1 MERVKSAPAVEGGEP
16 VVNLAIGD
24 DERRTA
30 HQLVRDT
37 LRQAILT
44 GQVPGGERLVQ
55 AELAQ
60 QMRVSTTPVREA
72 LRDLAA
78 EGLIRLDAHRGAIV
92 HSPSHAELEEI
103 YRLRQL
109 LEPEI
114 MERAIA
120 NITDAELDEATEILR
135 RADGE
140 TDPVAWIDLNRQ
152 FHRVFTGAARSSRL
166 ASIVEP
172 LQDSATLYILV
183 SLTQGTRGVDEANAQ
198 HWRLLEAVKARDIEA
213 AREVMLS
220 HIHKTVDAQP
230 EMPDDAE

>member
-1 MERVKSAPAVEGGEP
+1 MEAIKLGRKRSEEQRVVS
-16 VVNLAIGD
+16 LAIGE

-44 GQVPGGERLVQ
+44 GQISGGERLVQ

-92 HSPSHAELEEI
+92 HSPSQSELEEI

-120 NITDAELDEATEILR
+120 HITDEQLEEATRILQ
-135 RADGE
+135 RADQE
-140 TDPVAWIDLNRQ
+140 EDPTTWIDLNRQ
-152 FHRVFTGAARSSRL
+152 FHRLFTRATHSTRL
-166 ASIVEP
+166 AAIVES

-183 SLTQGTRGVDEANAQ
+183 ALTRGTRSTDEANAQ
-198 HWRLLEAVKARDIEA
+198 HWQLLEAVRARDVQA
-213 AREVMLS
+213 ARKVMLA
-220 HIHKTVDAQP
+220 HIHQTVDAQP
-230 EMPDDAE
+230 DLPER

>member
-1 MERVKSAPAVEGGEP
+1 MS
-16 VVNLAIGD
+16 LAIGE

-44 GQVPGGERLVQ
+44 GQISGGERLVQ

-92 HSPSHAELEEI
+92 HSPSQSELEEI

-120 NITDAELDEATEILR
+120 HITDEQLEEATRILQ
-135 RADGE
+135 RADQE
-140 TDPVAWIDLNRQ
+140 EDPTTWIDLNRQ
-152 FHRVFTGAARSSRL
+152 FHRLFTRATHSTRL
-166 ASIVEP
+166 AAIVES

-183 SLTQGTRGVDEANAQ
+183 ALTRGTRSTDEANAQ
-198 HWRLLEAVKARDIEA
+198 HWQLLEAVRARDVQA
-213 AREVMLS
+213 ARKVMLA
-220 HIHKTVDAQP
+220 HIHQTVDAQP
-230 EMPDDAE
+230 DLPER